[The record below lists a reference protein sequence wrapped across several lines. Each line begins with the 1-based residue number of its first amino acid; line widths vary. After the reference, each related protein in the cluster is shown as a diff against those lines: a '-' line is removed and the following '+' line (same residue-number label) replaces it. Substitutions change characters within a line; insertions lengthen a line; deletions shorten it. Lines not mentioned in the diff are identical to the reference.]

1 MLADGVPALLLPH
14 QLLAAGHSDATTL
27 GLTTLLA
34 IGLAALLQP
43 FAGAWSDRI
52 GRFPVMTAGAVI
64 ALAGLT
70 MLVSPGTA
78 LAGTVLALCG
88 VGIAQAGYQ
97 ALLPDHVEAGWRGRG
112 GGMKSAFDVAGA
124 FVGFVVLAA
133 LLGAGQVQ
141 AAVAALA
148 VVLVAGFIVSRLLLS
163 RNPAAPAEKASKPML
178 GMDLRAHRPLVQLVV
193 SRFLFLLGIYVVGRF
208 LLVFAAERLG
218 LGADAAAEQAGT
230 ALALLALV
238 TVLASL
244 PSGWLA
250 DRLGRRPLMLA
261 GGLLAAA
268 GMAFLPAST
277 SIEAILAF
285 GGLMALGSAAFG
297 SASWAMLADL
307 TATRDSGRLLGLAHL
322 GTAGAAAAAG
332 AFGILIDA
340 AGYGVAF
347 GLAAACSLAGGLFAW
362 RMVDDVEAHRQLIGS
377 MEVAG

>member
-1 MLADGVPALLLPH
+1 
-14 QLLAAGHSDATTL
+14 
-27 GLTTLLA
+27 
-34 IGLAALLQP
+34 
-43 FAGAWSDRI
+43 
-52 GRFPVMTAGAVI
+52 
-64 ALAGLT
+64 
-70 MLVSPGTA
+70 
-78 LAGTVLALCG
+78 
-88 VGIAQAGYQ
+88 
-97 ALLPDHVEAGWRGRG
+97 
-112 GGMKSAFDVAGA
+112 VAGA
-124 FVGFVVLAA
+124 FIGFVVLAA

-148 VVLVAGFIVSRLLLS
+148 VVLITAFIVSRLLLPS
-163 RNPAAPAEKASKPML
+163 RPTASPEKESKPMPS
-178 GMDLRAHRPLVQLVV
+178 MDLRAHRPLVQLVV

-208 LLVFAAERLG
+208 LLLFAAERLG
-218 LGADAAAEQAGT
+218 LGADAAGEQAGT
-230 ALALLALV
+230 ALAILALV

-250 DRLGRRPLMLA
+250 DRVGRRPLMLA

-268 GMAFLPAST
+268 GVAFLPAST
-277 SIEAILAF
+277 SMEAILAF

-307 TATRDSGRLLGLAHL
+307 TATADAGRLLGIAHL

-347 GLAAACSLAGGLFAW
+347 GLAAACSLAGGLLAW
-362 RMVDDVEAHRQLIGS
+362 RMIDDVEAHGQLIGS